1 MRRPMRKYYEMVIQD
16 TLEKLPGYALK
27 YDAILVDEGQDF
39 SDDMLRIVVALL
51 NPATNHLAIA
61 LDENQNIYQ
70 RRRSWK
76 ELGIQARGRV
86 HRVTRVY
93 RNTQE
98 IADFAAALLG
108 NGALAPK
115 SADAPGRQGRL
126 FPETFEA
133 AHGAPPNIRA
143 FPDYGKIAAWVAGK
157 IRQLATE
164 EGYPLSEIAVLYAMK
179 TPENDHALSLPLL
192 IAKALDKKGLLHNWI
207 SEDYRA
213 KRSYDVTTDS
223 VTISTIHSVT
233 GFDYAC
239 VFLLGLDWLAPG
251 VRWSEE
257 QIRKLVYVA
266 VTRARE
272 RLFIPGLI
280 GDGFISHITA
290 VPRLIE

>member
-1 MRRPMRKYYEMVIQD
+1 MRKYYDMVIQD
-16 TLEKLPGYALK
+16 TLEKLPGSTLQ

-39 SDDMLRIVVALL
+39 SDAMLKIVMALL

-76 ELGIQARGRV
+76 EMGIQARGRV
-86 HRVTRVY
+86 HRVTWVY
-93 RNTQE
+93 RNTRE
-98 IADFAAALLG
+98 IADFAAALVG
-108 NGALAPK
+108 NGASAPEA
-115 SADAPGRQGRL
+115 SDAAGHQGRL

-133 AHGAPPNIRA
+133 PHGAPPDIRA
-143 FPDYGKIAAWVAGK
+143 FSDYRKIADWVAGK
-157 IRQLATE
+157 IRQLAAE

-179 TPENDHALSLPLL
+179 TPQNDPALSLPLL

-213 KRSYDVTTDS
+213 KRSCDITTKS
-223 VTISTIHSVT
+223 VTISTIHSVK

-239 VFLLGLDWLAPG
+239 VFLLGLDWLTPG
-251 VRWSEE
+251 ARWSEE

-266 VTRARE
+266 ANK
-272 RLFIPGLI
+272 GQ
-280 GDGFISHITA
+280 GTA
-290 VPRLIE
+290 FYPILRRK